1 MTLKSPRRRKWKKR
15 RIFRC
20 TSLKQTPLQLDV
32 CDFPWQFM
40 RPIVCH
46 CCMNESMTHI
56 PLVKTKQSYRLL
68 HRLLRIEPWCA
79 GIMTLNMRLWNRGFL
94 FFART
99 LNVITHYFT
108 EKQTKSQKVQKSSDK
123 SSSLSSSLLSS
134 SPNNSAIALTDKPSG
149 HSLGIYLP

>member
-1 MTLKSPRRRKWKKR
+1 MAIYATNSLSLLYERVDDAYTVSKNKAKLSASTPPTAYRALVCWNNDPKHEIVESW
-15 RIFRC
+15 IF
-20 TSLKQTPLQLDV
+20 
-32 CDFPWQFM
+32 
-40 RPIVCH
+40 
-46 CCMNESMTHI
+46 
-56 PLVKTKQSYRLL
+56 
-68 HRLLRIEPWCA
+68 
-79 GIMTLNMRLWNRGFL
+79 

>member
-1 MTLKSPRRRKWKKR
+1 MANFWTNLINRIDVNVEVSIVTLKSPRRRKWKKR

-20 TSLKQTPLQLDV
+20 TSLKQTPLQLDG

-79 GIMTLNMRLWNRGFL
+79 GIMTLNMRLWNRGFFF

-108 EKQTKSQKVQKSSDK
+108 EKQTKSQNIGTLTFQ
-123 SSSLSSSLLSS
+123 LL
-134 SPNNSAIALTDKPSG
+134 PLQNINI
-149 HSLGIYLP
+149 